1 MSANSEPDGAGVLA
15 AAGTVSFAMDDLVYG
30 YERLE
35 RTLPGIA
42 AKVTSLQSETED
54 MAQKLEVTISS
65 IHMYINFIKWLQVCI
80 FGFKSKMKFLVDG
93 FEHLDVI
100 STQIPESIRELAS
113 NHKNS
118 LLSITGKGIYL

>member
-1 MSANSEPDGAGVLA
+1 MSSKSEPDGAGVLA

-54 MAQKLEVTISS
+54 MAQKLEVTYDI
-65 IHMYINFIKWLQVCI
+65 IHSYCNIIIYGFNVTNIHIWLSV
-80 FGFKSKMKFLVDG
+80 
-93 FEHLDVI
+93 
-100 STQIPESIRELAS
+100 
-113 NHKNS
+113 KNEVS
-118 LLSITGKGIYL
+118 CRWI